1 MNNRHII
8 LITIILA
15 IVMLVAT
22 LLCRSVF
29 FFYCPL
35 MLLSELLCIRLLNLY
50 SLNNK
55 KTQPYKFFVSLLLL
69 VPIEY
74 LALLFYQVGLSPNW
88 FLTTG
93 IDIYILMF
101 IFLCIYYFDKKYIFK
116 KNNREFVRNK
126 ELQKML
132 YILIGII
139 IAIIMS
145 IWKLFSYSET

>member
-1 MNNRHII
+1 MDNRHII

-74 LALLFYQVGLSPNW
+74 FAALLVLKVDSFPNW
-88 FLTTG
+88 FVTTG

-116 KNNREFVRNK
+116 KNNREFERNK
-126 ELQKML
+126 ELKKML
-132 YILIGII
+132 FIPISIIVGTIISFIL
-139 IAIIMS
+139 
-145 IWKLFSYSET
+145 KLFS